1 MADSVRLLILNGPNL
16 NMLGVREPEI
26 YGYQTLDDIRAMCEA
41 HAASAGAEIDF
52 RQSNS
57 ESELVGWI
65 QEARETADAIVINP
79 AAFTHTSVAIMD
91 ALLVFGKPVVEI
103 HISNIFQREAFRH
116 HSYISA
122 AAQGIISGFGSHGYV
137 LAMDAACRMTDPAE
151 GA

>member
-1 MADSVRLLILNGPNL
+1 MAEARKLLILNGPNL

-26 YGYQTLDDIRAMCEA
+26 YGHQTLDDIRALCEG
-41 HAASAGAEIDF
+41 HAATAGAEIDF

-65 QEARETADAIVINP
+65 QEAREKADAIVINP

-122 AAQGIISGFGSHGYV
+122 AAKGIISGFGAYGYV
-137 LAMDAACRMTDPAE
+137 LAMDAACRMIDPAE